1 MQGLKGGGGEMVTE
15 VMDNSKASGLA
26 RGWAF
31 IGGEQRMI
39 AGGDQSI

>member
-1 MQGLKGGGGEMVTE
+1 MVTE
-15 VMDNSKASGLA
+15 VMDNGKALGLA